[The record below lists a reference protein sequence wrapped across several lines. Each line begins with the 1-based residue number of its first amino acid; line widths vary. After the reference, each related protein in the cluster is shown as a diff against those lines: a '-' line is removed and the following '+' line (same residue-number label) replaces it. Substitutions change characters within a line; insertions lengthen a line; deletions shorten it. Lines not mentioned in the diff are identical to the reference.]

1 MIEKTLKNIE
11 FFKSL
16 DEKQMQRLV
25 EISTL
30 QKCDKDY
37 ILFHQGD
44 TSKYLYVLID
54 GIVNIYKSDDLG
66 NPIII
71 GIFSE
76 PSLLGE
82 AATLQQIPFPST
94 AICKTDVRVLKI
106 DIKHFTNEFLNDI
119 NIAKQIIYSLLGKV
133 QLLQQNIH
141 NNIAPTASDKI
152 LNFYKQ
158 NEQFSQ
164 TLKQYE
170 IAALLGITPETFSR
184 NIKQLLKNNRLIKD
198 GKKYKYNLD

>member
-1 MIEKTLKNIE
+1 MPMIKKILKNIE
-11 FFKSL
+11 LFKSL
-16 DEKQMQRLV
+16 DDNQINRLV
-25 EISTL
+25 EISNL
-30 QKCDKDY
+30 EKFDKDY

-44 TSKYLYVLID
+44 ISKYLYVLIS
-54 GIVNIYKSDDLG
+54 GAVNIYKSDDLG

-82 AATLQQIPFPST
+82 AAILQQIPFPST
-94 AICKTDVRVLKI
+94 AICKTDVSILKI
-106 DIKHFTNEFLNDI
+106 DLEYFINDFLNDI

-141 NNIAPTASDKI
+141 NNIAPNASEKI
-152 LNFYKQ
+152 LNFYAQ
-158 NEQFSQ
+158 NNDFAQN
-164 TLKQYE
+164 LKQYE

-184 NIKQLLKNNRLIKD
+184 NIKQLIKEKKLIKD
-198 GKKYKYNLD
+198 GKNYILI

>member
-11 FFKSL
+11 LFKSL
-16 DEKQMQRLV
+16 SDNQIQRLI

-30 QKCDKDY
+30 EKCDKDY

-44 TSKYLYVLID
+44 TSKYLYILID

-82 AATLQQIPFPST
+82 AATLQQISFPST
-94 AICKTDVRVLKI
+94 AICKTDVTILKI
-106 DIKHFTNEFLNDI
+106 DINHFINEFLNDI

-152 LNFYKQ
+152 LNFYKY
-158 NEQFSQ
+158 NHQFAQ

-170 IAALLGITPETFSR
+170 IAALLGVTPETFSR
-184 NIKQLLKNNRLIKD
+184 NIKQLLKKGNLIKE
-198 GKKYKYNLD
+198 GKNYKVI